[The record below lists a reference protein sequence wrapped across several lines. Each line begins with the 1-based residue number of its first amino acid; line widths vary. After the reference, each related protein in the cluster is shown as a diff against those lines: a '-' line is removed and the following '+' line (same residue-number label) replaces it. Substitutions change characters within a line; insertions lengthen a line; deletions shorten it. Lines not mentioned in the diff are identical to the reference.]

1 MLFFSNQ
8 YYLSSKRSIETGYCE
23 GFFPTA
29 MEYVKKHYNV
39 RDVNILPWKVYTEK
53 DIQMQHAKVS
63 SKRTT
68 GIYPYTLFSTLPSF
82 NQNYFPYFLKIENN
96 IQYKMNI
103 KNTSNVQF

>member
-1 MLFFSNQ
+1 MMLFFSNQ
-8 YYLSSKRSIETGYCE
+8 YYLSSKRYIETGYCE

-39 RDVNILPWKVYTEK
+39 MDVNILPWKVYTEK

-68 GIYPYTLFSTLPSF
+68 GTYVPIPISNIKSC
-82 NQNYFPYFLKIENN
+82 QVLKCLSNI
-96 IQYKMNI
+96 IQYQMHLILNLRC
-103 KNTSNVQF
+103 

>member
-8 YYLSSKRSIETGYCE
+8 YYLSSKRYIETGYCE

-39 RDVNILPWKVYTEK
+39 RDVNILPWKVYTGK
-53 DIQMQHAKVS
+53 DIEMQHAKVS

-68 GIYPYTLFSTLPSF
+68 GIYPYTFFNPTLFQPKLLSILP
-82 NQNYFPYFLKIENN
+82 
-96 IQYKMNI
+96 
-103 KNTSNVQF
+103 KNRKQHTV